1 MPFSFSHGWM
11 QVADPP
17 NPAEVIEDNLDSW
30 LQPLAHDGRVDELA
44 QIGKQVIDLLAE
56 AVEGV

>member
-1 MPFSFSHGWM
+1 M